1 MLCSERELM
10 ISDAHDGIIDL
21 QGEFEIGMS
30 AAEALGLDDPVIDVA
45 ITPNRPD
52 ALGVYG
58 IARDLAAKGLGKLK
72 PLDVPQIKGSYASPI
87 DVELK
92 FDNAPQDACS
102 MFVGRHIKGV
112 KNGPSPEWLQRRLM
126 SIGLRP
132 ISALVDITNYIT
144 FGHGRPLHV
153 FDANKV
159 KGTIHARLAKAGET
173 LEALDGKD
181 LHARRAQ

>member
-1 MLCSERELM
+1 
-10 ISDAHDGIIDL
+10 
-21 QGEFEIGMS
+21 
-30 AAEALGLDDPVIDVA
+30 
-45 ITPNRPD
+45 
-52 ALGVYG
+52 
-58 IARDLAAKGLGKLK
+58 
-72 PLDVPQIKGSYASPI
+72 
-87 DVELK
+87 
-92 FDNAPQDACS
+92 
-102 MFVGRHIKGV
+102 MFVGRHIRGV

-173 LEALDGKD
+173 LEALDGKTYTLD
-181 LHARRAQ
+181 DTMTVIADDNGAEGIAGVIGGEVSGCDEDHHRRVHRGGLFRPHPHCRHGPQAGHHHRCALPV